1 MLIVLNELKLL
12 KSNLFFEVYWNFSF
26 GPQNV
31 VPAETDYMF

>member
-1 MLIVLNELKLL
+1 MLIVLNKLKLL
-12 KSNLFFEVYWNFSF
+12 KSNLFFDFSF